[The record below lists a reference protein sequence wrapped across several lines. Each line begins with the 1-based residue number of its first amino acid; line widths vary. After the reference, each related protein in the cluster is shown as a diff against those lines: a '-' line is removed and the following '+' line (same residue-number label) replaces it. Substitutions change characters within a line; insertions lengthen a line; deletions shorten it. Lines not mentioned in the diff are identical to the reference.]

1 LGKKNVNAT
10 ATIWPGDGNIFPAG
24 SKGSLRWQVLPWLRL
39 AFRAL
44 SDKFNCMLAE
54 EINWP
59 EALCAADNAVAVAGL
74 RAVLL
79 NGLRVALRDR
89 NDVSDAHLE
98 DFAQEGL
105 LRVLDRLDQ
114 FQGRSK
120 FTTWAHTI
128 ALNTAFTELRR
139 KRWRDVSLDE
149 FMADGRHFAESVTAD
164 AVPGADAER
173 ERLVGVLRKTVA
185 EKLSEKQRAAIAA
198 SLDGLPFDQ
207 IVTLLGTNR
216 NAAYKLVHD
225 ARRALKSALAAEGVS
240 AETIRTAFAP

>member
-1 LGKKNVNAT
+1 M
-10 ATIWPGDGNIFPAG
+10 IFPAG
-24 SKGSLRWQVLPWLRL
+24 NKSRLRWQFSLRLSL

-44 SDKFNCMLAE
+44 SAKFNRVFAE
-54 EINWP
+54 EINWL
-59 EALCAADNAVAVAGL
+59 ETLRATDNSAAVAEL
-74 RAVLL
+74 RATLL

-89 NDVSDAHLE
+89 GDVSDAHFE

-105 LRVLDRLDQ
+105 LRVLNRLDQ

-149 FMADGRHFAESVTAD
+149 FMEDGKHFAESVTAD
-164 AVPGADAER
+164 AAPGADAER
-173 ERLVGVLRKTVA
+173 EHLVGVLRKTVA

-207 IVTLLGTNR
+207 VVALLGTNR

-225 ARRALKSALAAEGVS
+225 ARRALKSALAAEGIS